1 MLRSGLCDYSD
12 AYRLA
17 KGTIT
22 VANNAA
28 QDQRENGANE
38 KVIFKNCMPFTNCI
52 SRINNTQVD
61 NVHIFDVVMPMYNLI
76 EHNYYSKTSGIL
88 WQYCRDQPVVDNNGA
103 IADFTVAN
111 SITDSFEIK
120 EK

>member
-1 MLRSGLCDYSD
+1 
-12 AYRLA
+12 
-17 KGTIT
+17 
-22 VANNAA
+22 
-28 QDQRENGANE
+28 
-38 KVIFKNCMPFTNCI
+38 
-52 SRINNTQVD
+52 
-61 NVHIFDVVMPMYNLI
+61 MYNLI